1 MPNRLA
7 AIARSLNP
15 VELFL
20 GPVFQRDMRVL
31 GRRKGTYWTRA
42 LYALALLVFCAMF
55 YMAQVVDA
63 RHVTGASRLQQFQ
76 NLAPLI
82 AAALA
87 WFQLAAVVLVAPVLT
102 GPLVC
107 DEKRNRTISAL
118 ATSPIPALHIIW
130 AGVLSRLVQLTIL
143 MLIAAPLMLA
153 LRAFGGLDVEL
164 IAGVTALTASAG
176 FLAASLGAWSSV
188 HAKKPWSAAA
198 SAFLFMFV
206 INFLPLILW
215 GVANYYPRLGLGP
228 LVDASS
234 VLTTFFAMLMLTIP
248 EASRG
253 MPFGGPGM
261 WITVTVGNIV
271 AGGVVCV
278 IAAWQLRR
286 VLVREAAETPAGATF
301 SLGAPQAGASRLGRA
316 GPTVRQRLRATIATW
331 RRSTLARIIIGIVAA
346 AILVLFVF
354 VGLTSDD
361 AYDPPMILAAWAV
374 VLGFAFALPVRA
386 ETRTVGDAPV
396 LWRETRQAPFG
407 APLIALVV
415 ALGAGLCMAL
425 AYANGGAREEGLAIP
440 LVCISIVILAIHTAA
455 AAGGTIAGE
464 VQSRTWSALL
474 TTPLTP
480 REIIRGK
487 IFGLVRRQWMI
498 PAFVAVHLGV
508 VTLAGTMHPIAAAVV
523 MVNFVY
529 AVVFLASLGVAMSLW
544 LRRSTPA
551 TIWTL
556 VVAAGLWGVL
566 PMLSMLAAA
575 ILQMD
580 RSERPSMHLVSLVIA
595 PNPVV
600 MAAVATEGG
609 MNRGGWKGEPRF
621 DFPTGGIG
629 LAMFL
634 FYSTAGWSVLLAASY
649 ALSRWAERHF
659 PKAAAADR

>member
-1 MPNRLA
+1 MPKRLA

-42 LYALALLVFCAMF
+42 LYAMALLVFCAMF

-76 NLAPLI
+76 NLAPFI

-118 ATSPIPALHIIW
+118 ATSPIPALHIIC

-143 MLIAAPLMLA
+143 MLIAAPLLLA

-206 INFLPLILW
+206 VNFLPMILW
-215 GVANYYPRLGLGP
+215 GVSNFYPRLGLRP

-234 VLTTFFAMLMLTIP
+234 VLTTFFAMLSLTIP

-261 WITVTVGNIV
+261 WVTVTLGNIV
-271 AGGVVCV
+271 AGGLVCV

-301 SLGAPQAGASRLGRA
+301 SLGAKPGGAVRPGRD
-316 GPTVRQRLRATIATW
+316 GSTFRQRLWASIQAR
-331 RRSTLARIIIGIVAA
+331 RRSPAARAIVGVAA
-346 AILVLFVF
+346 AAVLTLFVV
-354 VGLTSDD
+354 VGLTIDD
-361 AYDPPMILAAWAV
+361 AYDAPMILAAWAV

-386 ETRTVGDAPV
+386 ETRTVSDAPV

-407 APLIALVV
+407 APLFALVV

-425 AYANGGAREEGLAIP
+425 AYANGGARDEGLAIP
-440 LVCISIVILAIHTAA
+440 LVCISMVILAIHTAA
-455 AAGGTIAGE
+455 AAGGAIAGE

-487 IFGLVRRQWMI
+487 ILGLIRRQWII
-498 PAFVAVHLGV
+498 PAFVAFHLGV
-508 VTLAGTMHPIAAAVV
+508 VTLAGAMHPIVAAVV
-523 MVNFVY
+523 IVNFAC
-529 AVVFLASLGVAMSLW
+529 AVVFLASLGVAISLW

-566 PMLSMLAAA
+566 PMLTMLTAA

-580 RSERPSMHLVSLVIA
+580 RSERPSMQLVSLVIS

-609 MNRGGWKGEPRF
+609 MSRGGWDRDLRF
-621 DFPTGGIG
+621 DFPTGRIG
-629 LAMFL
+629 LGML
-634 FYSTAGWSVLLAASY
+634 LVYSTAGWSVLLAASY
-649 ALSRWAERHF
+649 GISRWAERHF